1 MRVRLISTVLT
12 MAGERLSSGSASQTT
27 AQSALAPMSC
37 RILLVDDQPDNLRLL
52 SKMLSDAGYEVRRAL
67 SGALALRNVDAH
79 PPDLILL
86 DINMPELTGYEV
98 CETLKSEAK
107 TRNIPIIFLS
117 ASNSEQDKVKAF
129 ELGGVDYITKPFQ
142 VREVLA
148 RVATQ
153 LKLQQ
158 LNHLRANLS
167 RMLVHDLR
175 APLSSI
181 SLSSSSL
188 LRRSYI
194 KTDDQDILQTI
205 YATSQRLN
213 QMLNDLLITAKLD
226 VGQLTLNRTPADLR
240 EMVASAF
247 QELRFEAELK
257 QINLVSEFPD
267 NVEAII
273 KQLPLDVNLFHRV
286 IENLV
291 TNAVKFSPVGG
302 TVTVKVGEKK
312 PGPQDNFALTA
323 TDSPSKPNRIF
334 LQVTDEGIGVPEA
347 QQKDIFKPYETGQTV
362 DGVSQLGLGLS
373 FCKLV
378 VEAHG
383 GAIDVI
389 PNQPRGSTFTVSLP
403 YGNSEGSLK

>member
-117 ASNSEQDKVKAF
+117 ASNSEQDKVKAL